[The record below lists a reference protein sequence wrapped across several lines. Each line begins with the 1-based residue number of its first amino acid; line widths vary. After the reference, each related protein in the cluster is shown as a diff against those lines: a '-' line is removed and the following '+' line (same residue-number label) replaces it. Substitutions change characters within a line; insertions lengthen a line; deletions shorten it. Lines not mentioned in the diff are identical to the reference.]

1 MFIFLQVMSHGYPKF
16 SGRLGEWGV
25 AQERGGLYP
34 KIYWFP
40 MVLGWKCNVCWG
52 GPDPHCQH
60 PRVRKLGSWLWDI
73 SQFSLQSMDCGWVFL
88 GMEPHKGSMGQTPH
102 ARKNTLQIHV
112 LFLILALWNLLRQGL
127 VTVPF
132 WVYWTSPKKVAMA

>member
-1 MFIFLQVMSHGYPKF
+1 
-16 SGRLGEWGV
+16 
-25 AQERGGLYP
+25 
-34 KIYWFP
+34 
-40 MVLGWKCNVCWG
+40 
-52 GPDPHCQH
+52 
-60 PRVRKLGSWLWDI
+60 
-73 SQFSLQSMDCGWVFL
+73 MDCGWVFL

-132 WVYWTSPKKVAMA
+132 WVYWTSPKKVAMALTIYLMDPNGWVMFNGDISHDP